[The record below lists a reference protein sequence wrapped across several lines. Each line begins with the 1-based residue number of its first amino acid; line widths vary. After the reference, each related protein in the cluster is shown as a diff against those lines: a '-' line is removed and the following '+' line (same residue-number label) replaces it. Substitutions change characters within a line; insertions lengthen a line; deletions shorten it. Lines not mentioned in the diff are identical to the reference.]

1 MHVSQSKF
9 LSCSLFIIP
18 TDIQYIVAP
27 CALNKLQP
35 ADKQFKGFTPVGCN
49 PQLVVTE
56 KIPRRRSS
64 GGGVFGHSLVQR
76 SGRSLGA
83 WRLTLALRQLN
94 FSLCCGFSIIH
105 KPGINVKVLPTKE
118 GQTNKSQH
126 VWLLPMLL
134 SMIISIYI
142 SKKYPIALTL
152 PHCLQVLEFGL
163 RTQTFPSS
171 CPRQPDGEPMRTI
184 QVDHPQE
191 LHHTNVRHQI
201 YETKLRKKKHRS
213 DAKEWL
219 PKSLY
224 ILT

>member
-1 MHVSQSKF
+1 MSQSKF
-9 LSCSLFIIP
+9 VSCSLFIIP

-56 KIPRRRSS
+56 KIPRRRSC
-64 GGGVFGHSLVQR
+64 GDGIFGLET
-76 SGRSLGA
+76 A
-83 WRLTLALRQLN
+83 E
-94 FSLCCGFSIIH
+94 FLCCRCSIIH

-126 VWLLPMLL
+126 VWHLPMLL
-134 SMIISIYI
+134 SMIISIYR

-152 PHCLQVLEFGL
+152 SHCLQVLEFGL
-163 RTQTFPSS
+163 RDPDFPIQWST
-171 CPRQPDGEPMRTI
+171 PDGEPMRTI

-191 LHHTNVRHQI
+191 LHHTNVRHQV
-201 YETKLRKKKHRS
+201 YETMLRKKKHRS

>member
-9 LSCSLFIIP
+9 LSCSLLIIP
-18 TDIQYIVAP
+18 NDSNDIQYIVAP

-35 ADKQFKGFTPVGCN
+35 ADKQFKGFTSVGSN

-56 KIPRRRSS
+56 EIPHRRSC

-118 GQTNKSQH
+118 GQTNTSQH
-126 VWLLPMLL
+126 VWLYLYLFPTLL
-134 SMIISIYI
+134 SMIISIYR
-142 SKKYPIALTL
+142 SKKYPIALTSTL
-152 PHCLQVLEFGL
+152 AYPISNLSHCLQYRFWSLVFGTTL
-163 RTQTFPSS
+163 PI
-171 CPRQPDGEPMRTI
+171 RQPDGEAR
-184 QVDHPQE
+184 QCAQ
-191 LHHTNVRHQI
+191 
-201 YETKLRKKKHRS
+201 LRRIIRLLCPVMLQNPAMFIS
-213 DAKEWL
+213 F
-219 PKSLY
+219 Y
-224 ILT
+224 F

>member
-83 WRLTLALRQLN
+83 WRLTLASRQLN
-94 FSLCCGFSIIH
+94 FS
-105 KPGINVKVLPTKE
+105 VLWIF
-118 GQTNKSQH
+118 NNS
-126 VWLLPMLL
+126 
-134 SMIISIYI
+134 
-142 SKKYPIALTL
+142 
-152 PHCLQVLEFGL
+152 
-163 RTQTFPSS
+163 
-171 CPRQPDGEPMRTI
+171 
-184 QVDHPQE
+184 
-191 LHHTNVRHQI
+191 
-201 YETKLRKKKHRS
+201 
-213 DAKEWL
+213 
-219 PKSLY
+219 
-224 ILT
+224 